1 MNDPIPE
8 RHEHDLSSRFDQG
21 NTLPGDEVE
30 RSAFDFYGRVREGL
44 RGHSIPPI
52 DARRLADAMRRAVAE
67 DTKPAPAFRWPFAR
81 RTRLAWA
88 VALMAIGLS
97 AAYLAWPPQ
106 KTPGID
112 PIREIRLV
120 NQSTIREEKVIADL
134 HARLHQGQRVK
145 IPRSSQAILTLADA
159 SVVTC
164 APGTEL
170 AVRFD
175 RDRWITLDRGEISVK
190 AAHLDDSTFTVQT
203 PLVDVVAV
211 GTEFEVEILR

>member
-8 RHEHDLSSRFDQG
+8 RREHDLSSRFDQG
-21 NTLPGDEVE
+21 KTVPRDEVE
-30 RSAFDFYGRVREGL
+30 QSVFVFYGRVRAGL

-52 DARRLADAMRRAVAE
+52 DTRRMADAMRRAMAE
-67 DTKPAPAFRWPFAR
+67 QAKTAPIFQWPFAR
-81 RTRLAWA
+81 PRLAWA

-120 NQSTIREEKVIADL
+120 NQSTFREQKVIDEL
-134 HARLHQGQRVK
+134 HARLRQGRRVR
-145 IPRSSQAILTLADA
+145 IPRSNQAILTLADG
-159 SVVTC
+159 SVTTC

-190 AAHLDDSTFTVQT
+190 AAHLDGSTFTVQT